1 MADAIDTHEIPRGD
15 GPVLLANATLPSA
28 VTAGILNH
36 IGDGLGRADILID
49 KGEVAAIAPCGELI
63 DDGGAARIDLDGGL
77 VLPGL
82 VDMHTHLDK
91 GHIWARRPNPNG
103 SFDGALEA
111 VKSDREAQWSADDV
125 RRRMSFALACAHAH
139 GTVLMR
145 THLDSIPPQDGI
157 SWEVFKDV
165 RRDWADRIDLQAS
178 ALFGIDGLED
188 PAFLPAIADR
198 VAEAGGVLGAVT
210 FMIDGLEAH
219 VEAMFR
225 AAQVRG
231 LALDFHVDETA
242 DPNADS
248 LRIIAETAI
257 RTRFSGQIVCGHC
270 CSLARQ
276 ADDAV
281 DRTLDLV
288 ARAGIGVVSLPLCN
302 MYLMDR
308 AGGRTPRWRG
318 VTLLHEMKARGIP
331 VAVASDNTRDPFYA
345 YGDLDM
351 VEVYAQA
358 VRILHLDHPSGDW
371 IRAATSTPAGL
382 LGDSTR
388 GRLDVGSPADMIV
401 FRARNWNE
409 LIARPG
415 GARTVLRGGR
425 AISRTLPDYRELD
438 DLMASKDLGI

>member
-1 MADAIDTHEIPRGD
+1 MADAIDTRELTMGD
-15 GPVLLANATLPSA
+15 GAVLLANATLPSA
-28 VTAGILNH
+28 VTSGVLNH

-49 KGEVAAIAPCGELI
+49 KGEVAVIAPCGELI
-63 DDGGAARIDLDGGL
+63 DPDGAAMVDLDGGL

-91 GHIWARRPNPNG
+91 GHIWSRRPNPDG
-103 SFDGALEA
+103 TFPGALDA
-111 VKSDREAQWSADDV
+111 VKADREARWSAGDV

-157 SWEVFKDV
+157 SWDVFKDI
-165 RRDWADRIDLQAS
+165 RREWADRIDLQAS
-178 ALFGIDGLED
+178 ALFGIDSLDD
-188 PAFLPAIADR
+188 PAFLPSIADR
-198 VAEAGGVLGAVT
+198 AAEAGGSLGAVT
-210 FMIDGLEAH
+210 YMIDGLEDR
-219 VEAMFR
+219 VEAMFH
-225 AAQVRG
+225 AAERRG
-231 LALDFHVDETA
+231 LSLDFHVDETA
-242 DPNADS
+242 DPDATS
-248 LRIIAETAI
+248 LRVIAEAAI
-257 RTRFSGQIVCGHC
+257 RTSFSGKVVCGHC

-276 ADDAV
+276 SDDAV

-288 ARAGIGVVSLPLCN
+288 ADAGIGVVSLPLCN

-371 IRAATSTPAGL
+371 IRAATSTPADL

-388 GRLDVGSPADMIV
+388 GRLDVGSPADMVV

-409 LIARPG
+409 LIARPA
-415 GARTVLRGGR
+415 GARTVLRAGR
-425 AISRTLPDYRELD
+425 AISRKLPDFRELD
-438 DLMASKDLGI
+438 DLMAT

>member
-1 MADAIDTHEIPRGD
+1 MAEAIDTDHLPRGD
-15 GPVLLANATLPSA
+15 GAVLLANATLPSA

-49 KGEVAAIAPCGELI
+49 KGEIAAIAPCGELI
-63 DDGGAARIDLDGGL
+63 DHDGAARIDLDGGL
-77 VLPGL
+77 VLPGM

-91 GHIWARRPNPNG
+91 GHIWARRPNPDG
-103 SFDGALEA
+103 TFSGALEA
-111 VKSDREAQWSADDV
+111 VRSDREAHWSADDV
-125 RRRMSFALACAHAH
+125 RRRMAFALQCAHAQ

-145 THLDSIPPQDGI
+145 THLDSIPPQDAI
-157 SWEVFKDV
+157 SWDVFKDV

-178 ALFGIDGLED
+178 ALFGVDSLED

-210 FMIDGLEAH
+210 FMIDGLETH

-225 AAQVRG
+225 AAESRG

-257 RTRFSGQIVCGHC
+257 RTRFSGQVVCGHC

-276 ADDAV
+276 SDAAV
-281 DRTLDLV
+281 DQTLDLV

-308 AGGRTPRWRG
+308 LSGRTPRWRG

-371 IRAATSTPAGL
+371 IRAATSTPAAL
-382 LGDSTR
+382 LGDGTR
-388 GRLDVGSPADMIV
+388 GRIDVGSPADLLV

-438 DLMASKDLGI
+438 DLMGT